1 MKKLL
6 ALLVIAALV
15 GAIAPVIADGPA
27 LAPCQSP
34 WVQITE
40 DVKVTGDFTY
50 TEKFVWTYDQIID
63 YCHAYNTTTG
73 TCVSPL
79 VSPPGGAKLDED
91 VSYSSTLGTL
101 HFVVSKV
108 VDINGSQAG
117 TNLKEEITAQFQTSG
132 GQLQWRKSY
141 GNSAMHAAIGEA
153 GTVTALNEK
162 ESIKVWI
169 TGSVCDYVGSS
180 EDLPRMEFSTT
191 KSGTG
196 STAIGAIW
204 YWNPAH
210 VDETFFHKE
219 TASGSWEITKTIIF
233 DYYCRVT
240 KPTAAVARPHPA
252 APVP

>member
-15 GAIAPVIADGPA
+15 GLVAAFADGPA
-27 LAPCQSP
+27 LPPCQSP

-50 TEKFVWTYDQIID
+50 TEKFTWTYDQIID
-63 YCHAYNTTTG
+63 YCGSYSTTTG
-73 TCVSPL
+73 ECEDALEPVSA
-79 VSPPGGAKLDED
+79 VLDED

-101 HFVVSKV
+101 HFTASKV
-108 VDINGSQAG
+108 IDINGSQTG
-117 TNLKEEITAQFQTSG
+117 VNLKEDISAQFQTSG

-169 TGSVCDYVGSS
+169 TGSVCGYTGSS

-204 YWNPAH
+204 YWNPDH

-219 TASGSWEITKTIIF
+219 TASGTWEITKTIIF
-233 DYYCRVT
+233 DYYCHVA
-240 KPTAAVARPHPA
+240 KGAPAVARPHPS